1 MVVVKRA
8 ERRITERREWMLDQ
22 MAEAGVSPASLE
34 IIQRPVVSKGR
45 IRGIWARFTG
55 RDIELIARRVVK

>member
-1 MVVVKRA
+1 MNRGERIDAA
-8 ERRITERREWMLDQ
+8 EHQLRLMLARGGADFD
-22 MAEAGVSPASLE
+22 ME
-34 IIQRPVVSKGR
+34 IIRRPVVSKGR